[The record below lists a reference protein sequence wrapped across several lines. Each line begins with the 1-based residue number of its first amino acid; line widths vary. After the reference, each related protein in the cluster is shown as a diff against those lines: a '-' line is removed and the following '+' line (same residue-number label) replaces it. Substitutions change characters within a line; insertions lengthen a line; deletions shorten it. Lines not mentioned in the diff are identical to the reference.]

1 MNTPQ
6 HDANEHLKPSVD
18 EHGSV
23 GEGSVPQSTMKA
35 HPFFDGFLMLGLVAV
50 WFLTLFGVMTSSYV
64 GLYYAVPISLLAL
77 LLYKLRTH
85 SGRKFLIFLLRAVL
99 LVVAVV
105 ALAGAGLCAMFLTGN
120 MQM

>member
-1 MNTPQ
+1 MNTPK
-6 HDANEHLKPSVD
+6 HDTNEYLKPSVD

-23 GEGSVPQSTMKA
+23 EGSAPQNRMKA
-35 HPFFDGFLMLGLVAV
+35 HPFVDGFLMLGLAAV